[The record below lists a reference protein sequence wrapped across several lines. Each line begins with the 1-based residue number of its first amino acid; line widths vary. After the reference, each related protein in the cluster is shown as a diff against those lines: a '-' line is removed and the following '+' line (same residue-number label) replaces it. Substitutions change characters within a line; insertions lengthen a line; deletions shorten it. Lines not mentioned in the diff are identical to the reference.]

1 VANGFNLPL
10 GSEIIDTEE
19 SFKLLKRVEEKID
32 WSMEIA
38 LNFSTRAKIS
48 SPTISAE
55 ESVDSAK
62 GFGFFQNISY
72 PKNPNTRSI
81 VIVISNFCVELII
94 MIF

>member
-10 GSEIIDTEE
+10 DSEIMAVEE
-19 SFKLLKRVEEKID
+19 SFKLLKRIEEKID
-32 WSMEIA
+32 WSMETA
-38 LNFSTRAKIS
+38 RNFSTRIRIS

-55 ESVDSAK
+55 ESADSAK

-72 PKNPNTRSI
+72 PKNPNARSI